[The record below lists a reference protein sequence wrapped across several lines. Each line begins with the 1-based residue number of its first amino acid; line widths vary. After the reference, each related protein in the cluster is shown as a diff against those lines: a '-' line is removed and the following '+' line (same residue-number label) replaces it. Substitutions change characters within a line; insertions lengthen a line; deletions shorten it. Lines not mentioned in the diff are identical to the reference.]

1 MITDLIAT
9 MLSNSLTHEKY
20 KENARQRE
28 KIGGQMM
35 LVPFWVIEAA
45 ILSVLFL
52 IGIIVGGV
60 WSQESYLPK
69 IKKYKQDRDLM
80 EDELNYYRSQN
91 HRVYP
96 GKDQW

>member
-1 MITDLIAT
+1 
-9 MLSNSLTHEKY
+9 
-20 KENARQRE
+20 
-28 KIGGQMM
+28 MM